1 MIKYLK
7 MNIKYI
13 IIFIFSFFSMSFF
26 FGIIDGDVL
35 WNYGFSYAISKGE
48 MPYIDFNM
56 IITPFYPFLMSL
68 FLKIFSHNI
77 VVFYLVNSTLIT
89 IMFSFLFKLYSYK
102 IWLLLVFL
110 FFPLPSVVFPSYNLF
125 LLFLFVLLIYFEKEG
140 GSDYLIGLLLGLC
153 FLTKQSV
160 GLFLC
165 LPSFYFLFS
174 KNYDKLLKRVVSFL
188 IPCII
193 FFIYLF
199 ISKSFSSFLD
209 LCFFGM
215 FDFTKSNGKSFNILF
230 FLVLIMIVLILIRII
245 KDRDNLIN
253 YYVLAFSTITIPL
266 FDINHFEFFLFTFL
280 FLYIDYFIINI
291 KQLVFCSVIFSIFY
305 ILMFFHFSFG
315 NRITYP
321 NHYKN
326 FQMRFLYNGNGEF
339 KIRDRVINYINNNR
353 DKNIVILSSEA
364 YFYKITNEMDINYF
378 DLLNKGNH
386 GYNGT
391 EKLIKRINLMNDDT
405 IFIVSFDEYVMV
417 DKYDRQQINK
427 DVIKYVIDN
436 GEVIDSIDCFKVYK
450 LKTSH

>member
-1 MIKYLK
+1 
-7 MNIKYI
+7 
-13 IIFIFSFFSMSFF
+13 
-26 FGIIDGDVL
+26 
-35 WNYGFSYAISKGE
+35 
-48 MPYIDFNM
+48 
-56 IITPFYPFLMSL
+56 
-68 FLKIFSHNI
+68 
-77 VVFYLVNSTLIT
+77 
-89 IMFSFLFKLYSYK
+89 
-102 IWLLLVFL
+102 
-110 FFPLPSVVFPSYNLF
+110 
-125 LLFLFVLLIYFEKEG
+125 
-140 GSDYLIGLLLGLC
+140 
-153 FLTKQSV
+153 
-160 GLFLC
+160 
-165 LPSFYFLFS
+165 
-174 KNYDKLLKRVVSFL
+174 
-188 IPCII
+188 
-193 FFIYLF
+193 
-199 ISKSFSSFLD
+199 
-209 LCFFGM
+209 
-215 FDFTKSNGKSFNILF
+215 
-230 FLVLIMIVLILIRII
+230 
-245 KDRDNLIN
+245 
-253 YYVLAFSTITIPL
+253 
-266 FDINHFEFFLFTFL
+266 
-280 FLYIDYFIINI
+280 
-291 KQLVFCSVIFSIFY
+291 
-305 ILMFFHFSFG
+305 MFFHFSFG